1 MNEKNQTMC
10 SQRKKK
16 KEDENQNTS
25 ADGNSPPEELYQAE
39 EKWNTTL
46 QTALNI
52 LKLL

>member
-1 MNEKNQTMC
+1 MKKIRQCTVKE
-10 SQRKKK
+10 KK

-25 ADGNSPPEELYQAE
+25 ADGNSPLEELYQAG

-46 QTALNI
+46 QIALNI